1 MLNEANGRRIA
12 APLANDLRICATPNC
27 VPENITLFFKERI
40 CQWNIFVGPAF
51 KPCCWAIQNKFVSGT
66 VKMQKVFKRG
76 FILSNLRIRWQVSR
90 FRNRVAN
97 VALAILLLIPS
108 ATRAADPS
116 ESNRS
121 TSASPA
127 SESLKKSADENHYYL
142 ALGPVM
148 APDYEGSDNYE
159 IYPLAIARWIRGGAY
174 VEFRGA
180 TLSANLIPMSL
191 FQAGPMLRWH
201 RARDDVSDKSI
212 SRMRDIDG
220 TLEAGG
226 FFGVMLRDPDA
237 PRRRIG
243 TNVRIL
249 QDVLGSHDGYE
260 IRLVLEGGLPLHDK
274 WSLET
279 RVFSSYASK
288 SYMDTYFSVDPDNAA
303 RSGLEQF
310 HADAGFKDVG
320 LNAMLTYHLTE
331 HFGIGLIGSY
341 KRFIGS
347 AGDSPVVDTA
357 GSRNTFVGAM
367 VATVVY

>member
-1 MLNEANGRRIA
+1 MEQFFGAGVYAL
-12 APLANDLRICATPNC
+12 PLEIP
-27 VPENITLFFKERI
+27 
-40 CQWNIFVGPAF
+40 
-51 KPCCWAIQNKFVSGT
+51 IQFVSGM
-66 VKMQKVFKRG
+66 VRMRKVLNLDF
-76 FILSNLRIRWQVSR
+76 FSLNLRAKWQVSR
-90 FRNRVAN
+90 FRNRTAN

-108 ATRAADPS
+108 ATRAADPT
-116 ESNRS
+116 ESNRP

-127 SESLKKSADENHYYL
+127 SDSVDNRADENHYYL

-148 APDYEGSDNYE
+148 APDYEGSDNYKF
-159 IYPLAIARWIRGGAY
+159 YPLAIARWTRGGAY
-174 VEFRGA
+174 VEFKGA

-191 FQAGPMLRWH
+191 FQAGPVLRWH
-201 RARDDVSDKSI
+201 RARDDVSDNSV

-226 FFGVMLRDPDA
+226 FFGVMLRDPNA

-243 TNVRIL
+243 TNVQIL
-249 QDVLGSHDGYE
+249 QDVLGSYDGYE
-260 IRLVLEGGLPLHDK
+260 VQLALEGGLPLHDK
-274 WSLET
+274 WTLEM
-279 RVFSSYASK
+279 RAISSYASK

-303 RSGLEQF
+303 RSGLGQF
-310 HADAGFKDVG
+310 HASAGFKDVG

-331 HFGIGLIGSY
+331 HFGIGLIGTY

-357 GSRNTFVGAM
+357 GSDNTFVGAI